1 MVRCSKCDKALGEY
15 MLTAYGDAI
24 CEDCWDEYICTKE
37 GKVEYLLGIC
47 RGDYPAVEFDDDF
60 LKEVTESWEANK
72 NIIRP
77 YIPSQLFKMAEI
89 RAQVF
94 KCL

>member
-1 MVRCSKCDKALGEY
+1 MIRCTKCDKALGEY
-15 MLTAYGDAI
+15 LLSAYGDAV

-47 RGDYPAVEFDDDF
+47 RGDYPATEFDDEF
-60 LKEVTESWEANK
+60 LLEVVESWNENK
-72 NIIRP
+72 NTIRP
-77 YIPSQLFKMAEI
+77 YISKQLFNMCEI
-89 RAQVF
+89 RAQVL